1 MLIRYSEVEGFT
13 AIVLGSVQYLIY
25 FRAERIVLSVIAAAK
40 LAVRWKWIDRY
51 FGVMRRFVLRQGMQ

>member
-13 AIVLGSVQYLIY
+13 AIVLDSVQYLIY

-51 FGVMRRFVLRQGMQ
+51 FGGMRRFVLRQGMQ